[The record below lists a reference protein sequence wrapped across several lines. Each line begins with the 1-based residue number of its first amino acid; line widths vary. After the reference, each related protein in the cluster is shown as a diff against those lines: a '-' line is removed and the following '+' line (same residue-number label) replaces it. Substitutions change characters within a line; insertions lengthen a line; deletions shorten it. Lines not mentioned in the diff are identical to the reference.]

1 MAASASAKRAALSDL
16 ARSRESKTSA
26 GQIVRV
32 VAIGIVVLGLLA
44 LFLMWLFGFFSAPPE
59 VRAVQA
65 MVDEQI
71 QQLERVARNEAP
83 FDEGSFGSVFET
95 MRQVPREYRDQAGQE
110 MGRLF
115 EAREKAEVNS
125 YFAMS
130 PEQRKAELDRRLKAE
145 QQRRQAWEAQRQAQ
159 RQAQADNQGGNQG
172 GRGGQQGNASQ
183 EAGGRGG
190 RGGPPGGFAGGPP
203 GGGGPGGGSGGGG
216 GGGPRGGG
224 GTRGPRTE
232 ESQNLRSKKRIDS
245 SSAESRARGLEYRR
259 LKEERRVE
267 LGLPA
272 RGGRRG

>member
-95 MRQVPREYRDQAGQE
+95 MRQVPREYR
-110 MGRLF
+110 
-115 EAREKAEVNS
+115 
-125 YFAMS
+125 
-130 PEQRKAELDRRLKAE
+130 
-145 QQRRQAWEAQRQAQ
+145 
-159 RQAQADNQGGNQG
+159 
-172 GRGGQQGNASQ
+172 
-183 EAGGRGG
+183 
-190 RGGPPGGFAGGPP
+190 
-203 GGGGPGGGSGGGG
+203 
-216 GGGPRGGG
+216 
-224 GTRGPRTE
+224 
-232 ESQNLRSKKRIDS
+232 
-245 SSAESRARGLEYRR
+245 
-259 LKEERRVE
+259 
-267 LGLPA
+267 
-272 RGGRRG
+272 

>member
-130 PEQRKAELDRRLKAE
+130 P
-145 QQRRQAWEAQRQAQ
+145 
-159 RQAQADNQGGNQG
+159 
-172 GRGGQQGNASQ
+172 
-183 EAGGRGG
+183 
-190 RGGPPGGFAGGPP
+190 
-203 GGGGPGGGSGGGG
+203 
-216 GGGPRGGG
+216 
-224 GTRGPRTE
+224 
-232 ESQNLRSKKRIDS
+232 
-245 SSAESRARGLEYRR
+245 
-259 LKEERRVE
+259 
-267 LGLPA
+267 
-272 RGGRRG
+272 

>member
-16 ARSRESKTSA
+16 ARSRERKTSA

-130 PEQRKAELDRRLKAE
+130 PEQRKVELDRRLKAE

-159 RQAQADNQGGNQG
+159 RQTQADNQGGNQG

-245 SSAESRARGLEYRR
+245 SSAESRARGLEHRR